1 MCNRRDRT
9 AWVASCAQPF
19 VLKLPKAAFEL
30 QGISPSFWSL
40 VDRNAQLA
48 TVASGFGFTEGPV
61 WDKAGYLWVSD
72 EVINKIFRIT
82 LADGQKHEVIALG
95 DPDGNTY
102 DKEQRLLDCASVL
115 RAEKFRLS
123 PDGKSDDILSP
134 ITIKGCASIVRTTSC
149 SVRTALIYFTE
160 SNFPRSATGQKQE
173 IPFKGVYRIS
183 KDGQVQLLT
192 KELDRAQRACFL
204 A

>member
-1 MCNRRDRT
+1 MLLSRIRVKRFSICAIAGT
-9 AWVASCAQPF
+9 ALLGGVLCTAVRAQA
-19 VLKLPKAAFEL
+19 PKAAFEL

-72 EVINKIFRIT
+72 EVINKIFCIT

-115 RAEKFRLS
+115 RAVTGYRLMVRATTF
-123 PDGKSDDILSP
+123 SP

-149 SVRTALIYFTE
+149 SVRTA
-160 SNFPRSATGQKQE
+160 
-173 IPFKGVYRIS
+173 
-183 KDGQVQLLT
+183 
-192 KELDRAQRACFL
+192 
-204 A
+204 